1 MARRMEAARAAGKVS
16 VAVLTSRLLGLVRE
30 QVLAALFGAGM
41 QMDAWRVAF
50 RIPNMLRD
58 LFAEGALSSA
68 FVPTFTRALQ
78 NKGKSDAWLLAN
90 LTLNALMVVLGGLAL
105 LFLFF
110 SEQFVYLTA
119 WGFASVPG
127 KVGIT
132 SSMLEI
138 LSPFLMTIAAASVAM
153 GMLNTLNH
161 FFLPALAPA
170 FFNVGVIAGA
180 GLLAPWLEARGYSGI
195 YAVAVGA
202 MAGGVFQFAVQYP
215 LLRREGF
222 RWRPRLDLHDEGL
235 RKIARL
241 IGPAVIG
248 VSAVQFNIVI
258 NTQLASLL
266 GDGPV
271 SWLSYAFQLIY
282 LPIGLFG
289 VAVGVVNLR
298 DVSLHAAR
306 QQWDDLKETVA
317 NSIKLIAF
325 LAIPSAVGLITL
337 SQPIVE
343 TLYQRGRFLP
353 EDSVNTAH
361 ALIFYSLGLFSYSCV
376 KVYVPTFYA
385 LDDTRTPVRISVLS
399 VVVNVVVNVALV
411 FWLLPREHAFLG
423 LAFGTSVS
431 VVLNNGLL
439 ALAFHRRLGHLGNY
453 RVLPAFARTLAAAA
467 AMTVSLVALLAI
479 LPPLGSAPGLLAKTI
494 RLGSLI
500 GVGGVVYLGVC
511 RLLGVEEVVL
521 LLKRVRR

>member
-16 VAVLTSRLLGLVRE
+16 IAVLGSRLLGLVRE
-30 QVLAALFGAGM
+30 QVLAALFGAGL

-68 FVPTFTRALQ
+68 FVPTFTRTLQ
-78 NKGKSDAWLLAN
+78 NHGKKDAWLLAN

-105 LFLFF
+105 LFLVF
-110 SEQFVYLTA
+110 SDQFVYLTA
-119 WGFASVPG
+119 WGFGTVPG
-127 KVGIT
+127 KVEIT
-132 SSMLEI
+132 STMLEI

-170 FFNVGVIAGA
+170 FFNVGVIVGA
-180 GLLAPWLEARGYSGI
+180 LLLAPWLEARGYSGI

-202 MAGGVFQFAVQYP
+202 LAGGVFQFAVQLP

-222 RWRPRLDLHDEGL
+222 RWRARLDLHDEGL
-235 RKIARL
+235 RKIGRL
-241 IGPAVIG
+241 IGPAVVG

-298 DVSLHAAR
+298 DVSVHAAGQR
-306 QQWDDLKETVA
+306 WEELKETVA

-337 SQPIVE
+337 AQPIVE
-343 TLYQRGRFLP
+343 TLYQRGKFLP
-353 EDSVNTAH
+353 GDSFNTAN
-361 ALIFYSLGLFSYSCV
+361 ALLFYSLGLFSYSCV

-385 LDDTRTPVRISVLS
+385 LDDTRTPVRISVFS
-399 VVVNVVVNVALV
+399 VLVNVLLNVALV
-411 FWLLPREHAFLG
+411 FWLLPPESAFLG

-431 VVLNNGLL
+431 VVLNNWLL
-439 ALAFHRRLGHLGNY
+439 ARAFRRRLGGLGRY
-453 RVLPAFARTLAAAA
+453 HVSSAFGRILLASAAMAAA
-467 AMTVSLVALLAI
+467 LLALLAI
-479 LPPLGSAPGLLAKTI
+479 VPPLGLHPGLIAKAI
-494 RLGSLI
+494 RLSLLI
-500 GVGGVVYLGVC
+500 GVGGLVYLGVC

-521 LLKRVRR
+521 LLKRLKR